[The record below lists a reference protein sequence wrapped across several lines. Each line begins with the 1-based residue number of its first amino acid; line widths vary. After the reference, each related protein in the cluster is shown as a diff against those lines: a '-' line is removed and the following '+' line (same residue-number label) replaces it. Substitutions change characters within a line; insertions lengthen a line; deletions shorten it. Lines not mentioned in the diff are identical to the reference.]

1 VSGGRVATAA
11 SNSSFSN
18 MSWSSV
24 RKNAGV
30 DLRVVPY
37 RPGIW

>member
-1 VSGGRVATAA
+1 VSGGKVKRVSSA
-11 SNSSFSN
+11 SSFSN

-30 DLRVVPY
+30 DRNVVPY
-37 RPGIW
+37 SPGI